1 MPGLQAIQ
9 FTPGAGTPSALAWV
23 DMFHK
28 IQQRGR
34 SVLVIC
40 PAEEVLALC
49 EALRPEGLAIWVDAP
64 LTPDQLD
71 DLFVRFRKQYAC

>member
-1 MPGLQAIQ
+1 ML
-9 FTPGAGTPSALAWV
+9 F
-23 DMFHK
+23 K

-40 PAEEVLALC
+40 PAGEVLALC

-64 LTPDQLD
+64 LTPDKLD
-71 DLFVRFRKQYAC
+71 DLFVRFCKRY

>member
-1 MPGLQAIQ
+1 
-9 FTPGAGTPSALAWV
+9 
-23 DMFHK
+23 
-28 IQQRGR
+28 
-34 SVLVIC
+34 VLVIC